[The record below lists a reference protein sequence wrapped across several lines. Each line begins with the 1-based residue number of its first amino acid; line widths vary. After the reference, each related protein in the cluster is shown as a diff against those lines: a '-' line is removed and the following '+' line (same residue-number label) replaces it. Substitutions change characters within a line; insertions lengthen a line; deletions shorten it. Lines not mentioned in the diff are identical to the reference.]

1 LAWLSRIGCAVP
13 RPEHSWAIVCEFEL
27 VKLLINVVGIVATGV
42 VVVAGGFDSS
52 VVSLDDE
59 DEGDEMVL

>member
-1 LAWLSRIGCAVP
+1 VP

-27 VKLLINVVGIVATGV
+27 VKLLINVVGVAATA

-52 VVSLDDE
+52 VVSLDDK

>member
-1 LAWLSRIGCAVP
+1 MP